1 MGASWTRFWG
11 QFTKTINKTREP
23 AVKKFSYHRELL
35 NGNVK
40 RTVEV
45 LPFTY
50 KGYIRVQSILQE
62 KFGKELEKI
71 KEYI

>member
-1 MGASWTRFWG
+1 MDWPRFWG
-11 QFTKTINKTREP
+11 QFTKTINKTREA

-35 NGNVK
+35 NRKVK

-45 LPFTY
+45 LPFTS

-62 KFGKELEKI
+62 KFGKELEII